1 MKSYKVRINNKIYNT
16 ISEAAKAIGSF
27 QQNLGLALKLGRS
40 NYKGYTIEK
49 IDSNTVNEVIKS
61 KKKGQ
66 YKGCPV
72 TCITTNEKF
81 DSIQAV
87 ANKLNLNAWTI
98 GLKMA
103 KAGKFI
109 DKEGNEYIRE
119 QPIQSRKAG
128 VTYPEQKPY
137 MLGGKRGNYKKSNF
151 KSIVNV
157 EIPQIKTVDIRQNTL
172 TTLQNL
178 GEDLTKNKLYRE
190 ASCIYEALAQ
200 LTK

>member
-27 QQNLGLALKLGRS
+27 QQNLGLALKLGKS

-49 IDSNTVNEVIKS
+49 IDNNKINTVIKNTR
-61 KKKGQ
+61 KGKYQ
-66 YKGCPV
+66 GCPV

-81 DSIQAV
+81 ASIQAV

-119 QPIQSRKAG
+119 QPIQSRKEG
-128 VTYPEQKPY
+128 VVYPEQKPY
-137 MLGGKRGNYKKSNF
+137 MLEGKRGKYTRHT
-151 KSIVNV
+151 SIKPIENSVT
-157 EIPQIKTVDIRQNTL
+157 IPTIDVRQNTL
-172 TTLQNL
+172 TVLQSL
-178 GEDLTKNKLYRE
+178 GENLTKNKMYKE
-190 ASCIYEALAQ
+190 ASYIYEALAQ